1 MLKEVIIKN
10 VALIESATIP
20 FTKGINI
27 LSGETGAGKSVIL
40 DSLNF
45 VLGAKADKSMI
56 RYGSDFCS
64 VKAVFDV
71 SENNSVKTELDSQG
85 FDADD
90 ELVIFRK
97 FTTNGSSDVKVNG
110 ESTSVSSLKKIT
122 SHLVDLHGQ
131 SEHFY
136 LLKENNQLELID
148 KYAGASIVKIK
159 DDIANNIKKLKEINN
174 NLNSLGGDEQ
184 QRAIKLDILDYQV
197 KEIERIDFKENE
209 DVELFEL
216 KEKLQNQ
223 EKITDALNYAKQAL
237 SSEMGAS
244 DIISNA
250 LVNVNGISNI
260 SEEYSS
266 IYERLDGV
274 YTELNDIADTIS
286 NMLDGFDYFD
296 RSLDDV
302 NERLA
307 DIKKL
312 KTKYGGDFESIQNFL
327 ADAKNE
333 IETLNNFDILA
344 DKYLKEKDELS
355 SKIYD
360 LYLKLSNLR
369 QKSANDFAS
378 KVIEEVK
385 DLNMKNADFKV
396 DFASIDD
403 KDNCDFTK
411 TNGIDYVNFLFTAN
425 LGEPLKPLSK
435 IISGGEISRFM
446 LAIKTQT
453 AKYNDVSTFVFDE
466 IDAGISGETASVVAE
481 KFIKLSKDVQ
491 LIAITHLPQIASVGD
506 NNLLIKKIESEEK
519 THTIINQMSDEDKI
533 YEILRLIGGNKE
545 SVTAVEHAKSLI
557 ENAKTIKNKYN

>member
-10 VALIESATIP
+10 VALIESANIP

-71 SENNSVKTELDSQG
+71 SENNSVKAELDSQG
-85 FDADD
+85 FDVDD

-97 FTTNGSSDVKVNG
+97 FTLSGSSDVKVNG

-122 SHLVDLHGQ
+122 AHLVDLHGQ

-136 LLKENNQLELID
+136 LLKESNQLELID
-148 KYAGASIVKIK
+148 KYAGAEIVKIK
-159 DDIANNIKKLKEINN
+159 EDIASNIKKLKEINN
-174 NLNSLGGDEQ
+174 NLSSLGGDEQ

-244 DIISNA
+244 DIVSNA

-260 SEEYSS
+260 SDEYSK
-266 IYERLDGV
+266 IYERLDSV
-274 YTELNDIADTIS
+274 YTELNDIADTVS

-312 KTKYGGDFESIQNFL
+312 KTKYGGDYESIQNFL
-327 ADAKNE
+327 IDAKNE

-344 DKYLKEKDELS
+344 DKYLKEKEDLS
-355 SKIYD
+355 NKIYD
-360 LYLKLSNLR
+360 LYIKLSNLR
-369 QKSANDFAS
+369 QKSAKDFSS

-385 DLNMKNADFKV
+385 DLNMKNADFTV
-396 DFASIDD
+396 DFTPIEK
-403 KDNCDFTK
+403 KDTCDFTK
-411 TNGIDYVNFLFTAN
+411 TNGIDNVNFLFTAN

-506 NNLLIKKIESEEK
+506 NNLLIKKIES
-519 THTIINQMSDEDKI
+519 
-533 YEILRLIGGNKE
+533 
-545 SVTAVEHAKSLI
+545 
-557 ENAKTIKNKYN
+557 

>member
-1 MLKEVIIKN
+1 MIKELIIKN
-10 VALIESATIP
+10 VALIEAATIP

-56 RYGSDFCS
+56 RHGSDFCS

-71 SENNSVKTELDSQG
+71 SKNQSVKKELDSQG
-85 FDADD
+85 YDVDD

-97 FTTNGSSDVKVNG
+97 FSTNGTYDVKVNG
-110 ESTSVSSLKKIT
+110 ESTSVSTLKKIT
-122 SHLVDLHGQ
+122 THLVDLHGQ

-136 LLKENNQLELID
+136 LLKESNQLELID
-148 KYAGASIVKIK
+148 KYAGSAIK
-159 DDIANNIKKLKEINN
+159 DIKDELTNNIKLLKEINN

-184 QRAIKLDILDYQV
+184 QRAVKLDILNYQV
-197 KEIERIDFKENE
+197 NEIERIDFKENE
-209 DVELFEL
+209 DVELFEI

-223 EKITDALNYAKQAL
+223 EKITDALNYTKQAL

-244 DIISNA
+244 DIVSNA
-250 LVNVNGISNI
+250 LVNINTISKI
-260 SEEYSS
+260 SEEYSQ
-266 IYERLDGV
+266 IYERLDSL
-274 YTELNDIADTIS
+274 YTELNDIADTVG

-296 RSLDDV
+296 KSLDEV

-307 DIKKL
+307 EIKKL
-312 KTKYGGDFESIQNFL
+312 KTKYGGDYQSIQTFL
-327 ADAKNE
+327 LNAKSE
-333 IETLNNFDILA
+333 IDTLNNFDILA
-344 DKYLKEKDELS
+344 GKLLNQKEELS
-355 SKIYD
+355 NKVYN
-360 LYLKLSNLR
+360 LYIKLSELR
-369 QKSANDFAS
+369 KKSAKDFS
-378 KVIEEVK
+378 LKVIEEVK
-385 DLNMKNADFKV
+385 DLNMKNADFMV
-396 DFASIDD
+396 DFTQICP
-403 KDNCDFTK
+403 KDSCDLLK
-411 TNGIDYVNFLFTAN
+411 TNGIDNVDFLFTAN

-506 NNLLIKKIESEEK
+506 NNLLIKKVESDEK

-533 YEILRLIGGNKE
+533 YEVLRLIGGKKD
-545 SVTAVEHAKSLI
+545 STTAIEHAKSLI
-557 ENAKTIKNKYN
+557 KNANDLKNKYN

>member
-1 MLKEVIIKN
+1 MIKELIIKN
-10 VALIESATIP
+10 VALIETAIIP

-56 RYGSDFCS
+56 RHGSDFCS

-71 SENNSVKTELDSQG
+71 SKNQSVKKELDSQG
-85 FDADD
+85 YDVDD

-97 FTTNGSSDVKVNG
+97 FSTNGTYDVKVNG
-110 ESTSVSSLKKIT
+110 ESTSVSTLKKIT
-122 SHLVDLHGQ
+122 THLVDLHGQ

-136 LLKENNQLELID
+136 LLKESNQLELID
-148 KYAGASIVKIK
+148 KYAGSAIK
-159 DDIANNIKKLKEINN
+159 DIKDELANNIKLLKEINN

-184 QRAIKLDILDYQV
+184 QRAVKLDILDYQV

-223 EKITDALNYAKQAL
+223 EKITDALNYTKQAL

-244 DIISNA
+244 DIVSNA
-250 LVNVNGISNI
+250 LVNINTISKI
-260 SEEYSS
+260 SEEYGQ
-266 IYERLDGV
+266 IYERLDSL
-274 YTELNDIADTIS
+274 YTELNDIADTVG

-296 RSLDDV
+296 KSLDEV

-307 DIKKL
+307 EIKKL
-312 KTKYGGDFESIQNFL
+312 KTKYGGDYQSIQTFL
-327 ADAKNE
+327 LNAKSE
-333 IETLNNFDILA
+333 IDSLNNFDILA
-344 DKYLKEKDELS
+344 GKFLAQKEELS
-355 SKIYD
+355 NKIYN
-360 LYLKLSNLR
+360 LYIKLSELR
-369 QKSANDFAS
+369 KKSAKDFS
-378 KVIEEVK
+378 LKVIEEVK
-385 DLNMKNADFKV
+385 DLNMKNADFMVNFSDINPKE
-396 DFASIDD
+396 S
-403 KDNCDFTK
+403 CDLLK
-411 TNGIDYVNFLFTAN
+411 TNGIDNVNFLFTAN

-506 NNLLIKKIESEEK
+506 NNLLIKKVESDEK

-533 YEILRLIGGNKE
+533 YEILRLIGGKKD
-545 SVTAVEHAKSLI
+545 STTAIEHAKSLI
-557 ENAKTIKNKYN
+557 KNANDLKNKYN

>member
-1 MLKEVIIKN
+1 MIKELIIKN
-10 VALIESATIP
+10 VALIETATIP

-56 RYGSDFCS
+56 RHGSDFCS

-71 SENNSVKTELDSQG
+71 SKNQSVKKELDSQG
-85 FDADD
+85 YDVDD

-97 FTTNGSSDVKVNG
+97 FSTNGTYDVKVNG
-110 ESTSVSSLKKIT
+110 ESTSVSTLKKIT
-122 SHLVDLHGQ
+122 THLVDLHGQ

-136 LLKENNQLELID
+136 LLKESNQLELID
-148 KYAGASIVKIK
+148 KYAGSAIK
-159 DDIANNIKKLKEINN
+159 DIKDELANNIKLLKEINN

-184 QRAIKLDILDYQV
+184 QRAVKLDILDYQV

-223 EKITDALNYAKQAL
+223 EKITDALNYTKQAL

-244 DIISNA
+244 DIVSNA
-250 LVNVNGISNI
+250 LVNVNSISKI
-260 SEEYSS
+260 SEEYGQ
-266 IYERLDGV
+266 IYERLDSL
-274 YTELNDIADTIS
+274 YTELNDIADTVG

-296 RSLDDV
+296 KSLDEV

-307 DIKKL
+307 EIKKL
-312 KTKYGGDFESIQNFL
+312 KTKYGGDYQSIQTFL
-327 ADAKNE
+327 LNAKSE
-333 IETLNNFDILA
+333 IDSLNNFDILA
-344 DKYLKEKDELS
+344 GKLLAQKEELS
-355 SKIYD
+355 NKIYN
-360 LYLKLSNLR
+360 LYIKLSELR
-369 QKSANDFAS
+369 KKSAKDFS
-378 KVIEEVK
+378 LKVIKEVK
-385 DLNMKNADFKV
+385 DLNMKNADFMVNFSDINPKK
-396 DFASIDD
+396 S
-403 KDNCDFTK
+403 CDLLK
-411 TNGIDYVNFLFTAN
+411 TNGIDNVNFLFTAN

-506 NNLLIKKIESEEK
+506 NNLLIKKVESDEK

-533 YEILRLIGGNKE
+533 YEILRLIGGKKD
-545 SVTAVEHAKSLI
+545 STTAIEHAKSLI
-557 ENAKTIKNKYN
+557 KNANDLKNKYN

>member
-1 MLKEVIIKN
+1 MIKELIIKN
-10 VALIESATIP
+10 VALIEAATIP

-56 RYGSDFCS
+56 RHGSDFCS

-71 SENNSVKTELDSQG
+71 SKNQSVKKELDSQG
-85 FDADD
+85 YDVDD

-97 FTTNGSSDVKVNG
+97 FTTNGTYDVKVNG
-110 ESTSVSSLKKIT
+110 ESTSVSTLKKIT
-122 SHLVDLHGQ
+122 THLVDLHGQ

-136 LLKENNQLELID
+136 LLKESNQLELID
-148 KYAGASIVKIK
+148 KYAGSAIK
-159 DDIANNIKKLKEINN
+159 DIKDELTNNIKLLKEINN

-184 QRAIKLDILDYQV
+184 QRAVKLDILNYQV
-197 KEIERIDFKENE
+197 NEIERIDFKENE

-223 EKITDALNYAKQAL
+223 EKITDALNYTKQAL

-244 DIISNA
+244 DIVSNA
-250 LVNVNGISNI
+250 LVNINTISKI
-260 SEEYSS
+260 SEEYSQ
-266 IYERLDGV
+266 IYERLDSL
-274 YTELNDIADTIS
+274 YTELNDIADTVG

-296 RSLDDV
+296 KSLDEV

-307 DIKKL
+307 EIKKL
-312 KTKYGGDFESIQNFL
+312 KTKYGGDYQSIQTFL
-327 ADAKNE
+327 LNAKSE
-333 IETLNNFDILA
+333 IDTLNNFDILA
-344 DKYLKEKDELS
+344 GKLLNQKEELS
-355 SKIYD
+355 NKVYN
-360 LYLKLSNLR
+360 LYIKLSELR
-369 QKSANDFAS
+369 KKSAKDFS
-378 KVIEEVK
+378 LKVIEEVK
-385 DLNMKNADFKV
+385 DLNMKNADFMV
-396 DFASIDD
+396 DFTQICP
-403 KDNCDFTK
+403 KDSCDLLK
-411 TNGIDYVNFLFTAN
+411 TNGIDNVDFLFTAN

-506 NNLLIKKIESEEK
+506 NNLLIKKVESDEK

-533 YEILRLIGGNKE
+533 YEVLRLIGGKKD
-545 SVTAVEHAKSLI
+545 STTAIEHAKSLI
-557 ENAKTIKNKYN
+557 KNANDLKNKYN